1 MSSAPGT
8 PIPQEGVGSPKANK
22 GKAKASPK
30 KNPMKAAK
38 AVASP
43 KTVAM
48 KKVIAAKQVKHT
60 QAKTVAG
67 SPPDRKTL
75 LKRFTSSAYHKALK
89 DAVQAG
95 LDEGKAKEVARI
107 AYKKAAEEF
116 GKSE

>member
-1 MSSAPGT
+1 
-8 PIPQEGVGSPKANK
+8 
-22 GKAKASPK
+22 
-30 KNPMKAAK
+30 
-38 AVASP
+38 
-43 KTVAM
+43 
-48 KKVIAAKQVKHT
+48 
-60 QAKTVAG
+60 
-67 SPPDRKTL
+67 L